1 MCFTKIVHNN
11 VQDNLGQDLTELK
24 FGKNYDDICDYIEY
38 DGLQKVKST
47 LNDLSV
53 IFVNIRGILSKQ
65 VRLSNFLKHC
75 LGQKKVDVIILA
87 ETWLTKLNCDQ
98 INIPGYKF
106 TGKHRP
112 NRNGGG
118 VGFLI
123 SEDLR
128 FKVRDDLLHDSNVM
142 ENCIIE
148 VETKQNNILMNAI
161 YRPPNTNPTCFNR
174 EFDTHLKLLNLQ
186 KNKDIVIGLDHNLD
200 FLKSDQH
207 PGTLEFI
214 ENTLANGLIPI
225 ITRPTR
231 VTKSSATL
239 IDNIL
244 VSQKLSNS
252 YTSGVICHDLSDH
265 FPCLTILEKINC
277 KKNEPLI
284 IKSRKLNEKNIANIN
299 QKLGEVNW
307 TSVLKNTDVN
317 IKFESFHQ
325 VLLDTI
331 DSIAPEKEMIIPAKR
346 VLKEPWM
353 TNGLLKC
360 CEKLRKLYLEFM
372 KCRNVDSE
380 TKYKSYR
387 KVLQTLKRHSKK
399 LYYHDKCTEY
409 KSNMKN
415 LWKLINN
422 VCSKNNDKSTAI
434 DCLKIDNIL
443 HYTGNKITNEFGE
456 YFSNVGKNCAEKLQP
471 SKRNI
476 KDYLKMIPENAKSIF
491 WTPCDREEISKII
504 SSLPN
509 KTSSGFDNISNVLLK
524 KLQPSI
530 LDALEII
537 FNESIQ
543 KGVFPSLMKHAEI
556 VPLFKG
562 GQPHSSNNYRP
573 ISLLLTI
580 SKLLEKLIYCRTYK
594 FLNGNGI
601 IYNSQYGFRTNH
613 SCEHA
618 ITELVGEIVKNQS
631 LNKHTIAIFLDLSK
645 AFDTLQHSVLFSKLS
660 KYGIRGNALAW
671 FKSYLTDRSIKVKC
685 SIASTGQVEKSN
697 DYPVDYGT
705 PQGSCLGP
713 LLFLIFCN
721 DLHLQLS
728 LCNSILFADDTTI
741 YKSHSNLRYLK
752 WCVEEDLK
760 AVSDWL
766 RANKL
771 TLNVNKTVCLM
782 FPKNQK
788 PIEISITLD
797 DQPIKKVTETKF
809 LGVWIDTKLNW
820 TSHLNKLYVKLNQ
833 SIGLIRKGKNFL
845 DTHSLRILYFA
856 QFQSH
861 LNYGLSIWG
870 NMISSTSLNKLQRLQ
885 NTCVNLLGKN
895 QTIPDIYT
903 KLKIMRVEQL
913 IKLENCKFAYKMYN
927 KLLPIKVI
935 KLATQDQSGKSLEK
949 KHCYNTRQKN
959 LLNAPK
965 CSGKNYLASVL
976 CKSIIEYRTLS
987 LETRQTNNFK
997 SFVIK
1002 CKKTILT

>member
-1 MCFTKIVHNN
+1 MCFTKLVHKD
-11 VQDNLGQDLTELK
+11 VQDNLGHDLTELN
-24 FGKNYDDICDYIEY
+24 FGENYDDICDYIEY
-38 DGLQKVKST
+38 DNLSKIKST
-47 LNDLSV
+47 PSDLTI
-53 IFVNIRGILSKQ
+53 IFLNIRGMLSKQ
-65 VRLSNFLKHC
+65 FRLSTFLKHC
-75 LGQKKVDVIILA
+75 LGNKKVDVIILA

-98 INIPGYKF
+98 IKIPGYKF

-118 VGFLI
+118 VGFLV
-123 SEDLR
+123 SDELR
-128 FKVRDDLLHDSNVM
+128 FKVRDDLLQDSNIM

-161 YRPPNTNPTCFNR
+161 YRPPNTNLSCFNH
-174 EFDTHLKLLNLQ
+174 EYDAHLKLLNLQ

-207 PGTLEFI
+207 PSTLEFI

-239 IDNIL
+239 IDNIII
-244 VSQKLSNS
+244 SQRSSNS
-252 YTSGVICHDLSDH
+252 YTSGVVRHDLSDH
-265 FPCLTILEKINC
+265 FPCLTVLKGINC

-284 IKSRKLNEKNIANIN
+284 IKSRKLNDKNISKIN
-299 QKLGEVNW
+299 LKLGEINW
-307 TSVLKNTDVN
+307 TSALKIDNVN
-317 IKFESFHQ
+317 DKFESFHH
-325 VLLDTI
+325 VLLETI
-331 DSIAPEKEMIIPAKR
+331 DSVAPEKEIVIPAKR
-346 VLKEPWM
+346 VLQEPWM

-360 CEKLRKLYLEFM
+360 CKKSRKLYLEFM
-372 KCRNVDSE
+372 KSRNEE
-380 TKYKSYR
+380 TEKNYKTYR

-399 LYYHDKCTEY
+399 LYYFDKCSEY
-409 KSNMKN
+409 KKNMKK
-415 LWKLINN
+415 LWKLINS

-443 HYTGNKITNEFGE
+443 HYTGSKITNEFGQ
-456 YFSNVGKNCAEKLQP
+456 YFSNVGKNCAEKLK
-471 SKRNI
+471 SSNTHI
-476 KDYLKMIPENAKSIF
+476 NEYLKLIPENEKSIF
-491 WTPCDREEISKII
+491 WAPCSKEEISKII

-524 KLQPSI
+524 KLQPSV

-537 FNESIQ
+537 FNDSIQ
-543 KGVFPSLMKHAEI
+543 TGVFPSIMKHAEI

-562 GQPHSSNNYRP
+562 GKPFLSNNYRP
-573 ISLLLTI
+573 ISLLITI
-580 SKLLEKLIYCRTYK
+580 SKLLEKVVYCHTYS
-594 FLNGNGI
+594 FLNNNGI

-631 LNKHTIAIFLDLSK
+631 LDRHTIAIFLDLSK

-660 KYGIRGNALAW
+660 KYGIRGNALSW
-671 FKSYLTDRSIKVKC
+671 FKSYLSNRSIKVKC
-685 SIASTGQVEKSN
+685 AIASTGQVEKST
-697 DYPVDYGT
+697 DYQVEYGT

-752 WCVEEDLK
+752 WCIEEDLK
-760 AVSDWL
+760 TVSDWL

-771 TLNVNKTVCLM
+771 TLNVDKTVCLI

-788 PIEISITLD
+788 PIKITINLN
-797 DQPIKKVTETKF
+797 DQPIRNETEMKF

-820 TSHLNKLYVKLNQ
+820 TINLNKLYIKLNQ

-845 DTHSLRILYFA
+845 DINSLRILYFA

-861 LNYGLSIWG
+861 LNYGLSVWG

-885 NTCVNLLGKN
+885 NTCVNLLSKN
-895 QTIPDIYT
+895 
-903 KLKIMRVEQL
+903 
-913 IKLENCKFAYKMYN
+913 
-927 KLLPIKVI
+927 
-935 KLATQDQSGKSLEK
+935 
-949 KHCYNTRQKN
+949 
-959 LLNAPK
+959 
-965 CSGKNYLASVL
+965 
-976 CKSIIEYRTLS
+976 
-987 LETRQTNNFK
+987 
-997 SFVIK
+997 
-1002 CKKTILT
+1002 